1 MTFSVN
7 IETHERIKSKRLGEP
22 MTSDVTVVFKSEGKK
37 IKTALRVTVF
47 QAAEEAEFCIRPECS
62 GKGLVESVG

>member
-47 QAAEEAEFCIRPECS
+47 QAAEEAEFCIRPNVAVRVLW
-62 GKGLVESVG
+62 KV